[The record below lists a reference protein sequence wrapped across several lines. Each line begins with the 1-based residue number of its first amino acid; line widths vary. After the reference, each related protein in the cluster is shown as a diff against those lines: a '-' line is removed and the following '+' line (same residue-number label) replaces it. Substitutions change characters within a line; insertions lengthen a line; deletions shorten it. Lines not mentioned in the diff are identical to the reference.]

1 MDMQEVKD
9 ICEKDTIVAS
19 IIQEFAKRA
28 KFGHQKYGVTMDR
41 EDIDLDGWL
50 THLQEELMDGLLYLL
65 KVKVTLKEMKLI
77 PKK

>member
-1 MDMQEVKD
+1 MDIKEIQD

-19 IIQEFAKRA
+19 IIREFAKRA

-41 EDIDLDGWL
+41 EDIDLEGWL

-65 KVKVTLKEMKLI
+65 KVKVLLKEMKLS
-77 PKK
+77 KK